1 MLLIQNLYCIC
12 PLGRHASLECQR
24 NNRQNQTVPHRQ
36 KVWNH
41 VVAVVDIVVAADVVA
56 ARARP

>member
-1 MLLIQNLYCIC
+1 M
-12 PLGRHASLECQR
+12 ECQR